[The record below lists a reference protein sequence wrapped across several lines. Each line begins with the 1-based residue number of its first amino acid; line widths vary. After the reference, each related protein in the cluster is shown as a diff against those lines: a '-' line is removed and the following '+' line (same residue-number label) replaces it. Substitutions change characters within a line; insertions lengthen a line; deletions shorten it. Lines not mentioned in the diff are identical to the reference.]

1 LLFPLEA
8 YKLKIIK
15 IGDSVGDLTEELD
28 YLEYLDL
35 EKDHNDT
42 LMRIER
48 DMHGRFIGA
57 TEEQKANHINSSSTG
72 MRKGWYQDFK
82 GSLYHYDGVVW
93 DEVPDGD
100 IKQLEYLG

>member
-1 LLFPLEA
+1 M
-8 YKLKIIK
+8 
-15 IGDSVGDLTEELD
+15 GDLTEELD
-28 YLEYLDL
+28 YLDL

-48 DMHGRFIGA
+48 DMHGRFIGETKEQIA
-57 TEEQKANHINSSSTG
+57 TQIYSFSTG
-72 MRKGWYQDFK
+72 MKSGWYQDSK
-82 GSLYHYDGVVW
+82 GSLFCYDGIVW